1 MIRRLM
7 LAGVGVLG
15 LAAPAVAQQP
25 DMAAMQKWLTAKH
38 VAWHIVGKYDG
49 ETSVT
54 SDGQGMGRITDVIEI
69 DVVVDWQNN
78 NTIVGTPAIKNT
90 PSTVAGLR
98 DREPK
103 CLAPSLNG
111 PFDYVTL
118 DSVTPGMIG
127 GLHFKMTTS
136 YPAATVSQVCTSTK
150 VAPAKKETDEDEFPL
165 PQPTLLAMGMATAN
179 LAVSPDKKSLIVKNV
194 SEFRGWTWTLTPT
207 PR

>member
-7 LAGVGVLG
+7 CAGVCVLG
-15 LAAPAVAQQP
+15 FAVPAVAQQP
-25 DMAAMQKWLTAKH
+25 DMAAMQKWMTAKR

-49 ETSVT
+49 DTSVT
-54 SDGQGMGRITDVIEI
+54 SDHQGMGRVTDMIEI

-78 NTIVGTPAIKNT
+78 NTFVGTPVIKNAQA
-90 PSTVAGLR
+90 TVSSLH
-98 DREPK
+98 DRESE
-103 CLAPSLNG
+103 CLAPTLNG

-127 GLHFKMTTS
+127 GLHLKMTTS

-165 PQPTLLAMGMATAN
+165 PQPTMLAMGIQDKN
-179 LAVSPDKKSLIVKNV
+179 LSVSPDKKSLIVKNV
-194 SEFRGWTWTLTPT
+194 SEFRDWTWTLTPT